1 VKVGAFILIAALPEF
16 VSVTDFCPLALP
28 TVTVPHVSEVG
39 DTVTLPLE
47 TAVPVP
53 ESAAV
58 SAVEL
63 LLLVMLNVA
72 EREPA
77 AVGVK
82 TTLAVQV
89 AEAARAVPQVVEEI
103 EKSAGSVPER
113 DGALRVT
120 ELPLV
125 FEIVTVCEVLFAST
139 LTLPKDTVLGE
150 MVTLP
155 VPVPDNET
163 SWGLPEPVSVITS
176 VAVRVPVVVG
186 LNKTVTV
193 QVADA
198 ARVVPQ
204 VFW

>member
-1 VKVGAFILIAALPEF
+1 
-16 VSVTDFCPLALP
+16 
-28 TVTVPHVSEVG
+28 
-39 DTVTLPLE
+39 
-47 TAVPVP
+47 
-53 ESAAV
+53 
-58 SAVEL
+58 
-63 LLLVMLNVA
+63 
-72 EREPA
+72 
-77 AVGVK
+77 
-82 TTLAVQV
+82 V